1 MRDTWLFPLHTL
13 ALLDDLVFA
22 MIGGG
27 NTVGEADLR
36 GVGGIGVGSTLSSSS
51 RSVADYY
58 ILEYLENDDIVRG
71 EKSTAVGLLLVW
83 GIASALDVMGP
94 TGSSSVPPPLPL
106 WPLSEAARR
115 ERWSG
120 PMTTPS
126 PESK

>member
-1 MRDTWLFPLHTL
+1 
-13 ALLDDLVFA
+13 

-71 EKSTAVGLLLVW
+71 EKSTAVGLLLV
-83 GIASALDVMGP
+83 G
-94 TGSSSVPPPLPL
+94 
-106 WPLSEAARR
+106 
-115 ERWSG
+115 
-120 PMTTPS
+120 
-126 PESK
+126 

>member
-1 MRDTWLFPLHTL
+1 M
-13 ALLDDLVFA
+13 
-22 MIGGG
+22 
-27 NTVGEADLR
+27 
-36 GVGGIGVGSTLSSSS
+36 
-51 RSVADYY
+51 DYY
-58 ILEYLENDDIVRG
+58 ILEYLEADDVMRE
-71 EKSTAVGLLLVW
+71 EKSTAVGLSLLC
-83 GIASALDVMGP
+83 GIASTLDVMGP